1 MQLLLS
7 DDKYC
12 FKPKKNYKTSRRS
25 TKMAILK
32 KDLHAVKKDIK
43 ALEKK
48 LDKLLK
54 AHEPIPKAKK
64 VTKKKVAKKAKV
76 VKKAPAKKAV
86 AKKAPAKKKASTKKA
101 PAKKKASTKKAPA
114 KKAVAKKKTAQ
125 ATATDKILRI
135 VKRSKKG
142 VDVPTLKKKTGF
154 DDKKVRN
161 IVFRASKEGKIK
173 KSGRGIYV
181 GA

>member
-1 MQLLLS
+1 
-7 DDKYC
+7 
-12 FKPKKNYKTSRRS
+12 
-25 TKMAILK
+25 MAVLK
-32 KDLHAVKKDIK
+32 KDLHAVKRDIK

-48 LDKLLK
+48 LEKLLK
-54 AHEPIPKAKK
+54 AHEPMPKAKK
-64 VTKKKVAKKAKV
+64 VTKKNAVKKDKAVKKAPARKAKA
-76 VKKAPAKKAV
+76 VKKAPAKKAP
-86 AKKAPAKKKASTKKA
+86 AIKTTAGKKVT
-101 PAKKKASTKKAPA
+101 
-114 KKAVAKKKTAQ
+114 Q
-125 ATATDKILRI
+125 ATATDEILKII
-135 VKRSKKG
+135 KRSKKG

>member
-1 MQLLLS
+1 
-7 DDKYC
+7 
-12 FKPKKNYKTSRRS
+12 
-25 TKMAILK
+25 MAITK
-32 KDLHAVKKDIK
+32 KDLQAVKRDIK

-48 LDKLLK
+48 LEKLLT
-54 AHEPIPKAKK
+54 AYEPMPKAKK
-64 VTKKKVAKKAKV
+64 VTKKKAVKKARV
-76 VKKAPAKKAV
+76 VKKAA
-86 AKKAPAKKKASTKKA
+86 AKKAPAKKKAA
-101 PAKKKASTKKAPA
+101 ARKAPA
-114 KKAVAKKKTAQ
+114 KKAVAEKKTSEV
-125 ATATDKILRI
+125 TATDKILQI

-181 GA
+181 GG

>member
-1 MQLLLS
+1 MYGFGLAFRQDLM
-7 DDKYC
+7 
-12 FKPKKNYKTSRRS
+12 KKK
-25 TKMAILK
+25 AIMDEKIRIALAK
-32 KDLHAVKKDIK
+32 KAAK
-43 ALEKK
+43 
-48 LDKLLK
+48 
-54 AHEPIPKAKK
+54 KAKA
-64 VTKKKVAKKAKV
+64 VAKKAATKKPAKA
-76 VKKAPAKKAV
+76 KKAPAKKAAAKKPA
-86 AKKAPAKKKASTKKA
+86 AKKAPAKKKAA
-101 PAKKKASTKKAPA
+101 AKKKASAKKAPA
-114 KKAVAKKKTAQ
+114 KKAVAKKKATQ
-125 ATATDKILRI
+125 ATATDKILKI

>member
-7 DDKYC
+7 DD
-12 FKPKKNYKTSRRS
+12 KKNYKTSRRS
-25 TKMAILK
+25 AKMAILK

-54 AHEPIPKAKK
+54 AHEPMPKAKK

-76 VKKAPAKKAV
+76 VKKAPA
-86 AKKAPAKKKASTKKA
+86 KKA

>member
-1 MQLLLS
+1 
-7 DDKYC
+7 
-12 FKPKKNYKTSRRS
+12 
-25 TKMAILK
+25 MAITK
-32 KDLHAVKKDIK
+32 KDLQAVKRDIK

-48 LDKLLK
+48 LEKLLT
-54 AHEPIPKAKK
+54 AYEPMPKAKK
-64 VTKKKVAKKAKV
+64 VTKKKAVKKAKV
-76 VKKAPAKKAV
+76 VKKAA
-86 AKKAPAKKKASTKKA
+86 AKKAPAKKKAA
-101 PAKKKASTKKAPA
+101 ARKAPA
-114 KKAVAKKKTAQ
+114 KKAVAEKKTSEV
-125 ATATDKILRI
+125 TATDKILQI

-181 GA
+181 GG

>member
-1 MQLLLS
+1 
-7 DDKYC
+7 
-12 FKPKKNYKTSRRS
+12 
-25 TKMAILK
+25 MAILK
-32 KDLHAVKKDIK
+32 KDLQAVKRDIK

-48 LDKLLK
+48 LEKLLK
-54 AHEPIPKAKK
+54 AHEPMPKAKK
-64 VTKKKVAKKAKV
+64 VTKKKAVKKAKV
-76 VKKAPAKKAV
+76 VKKAA
-86 AKKAPAKKKASTKKA
+86 AKKAPAKKKAA
-101 PAKKKASTKKAPA
+101 ARKAPA
-114 KKAVAKKKTAQ
+114 KKAVAEKKTSEV
-125 ATATDKILRI
+125 TATDKILQI